1 VRPVLVTGPE
11 EEPITLA
18 EAKTHLNVSGS
29 HDDTYITG
37 LVAAARRAV
46 ERYLNRV
53 LITQEWKVYYSN
65 WCNELAVPFGKLQSI
80 ETVKYYNTDGMLT
93 TLNANT
99 FYWVVTT
106 SEPGKIVRKYD
117 ANFPELQ
124 YGRPDSIE
132 IAFTCGFGDEATDVP
147 DDIKHGIKLLI
158 ANYYEHRGDVVIGA
172 VANKIP
178 THVSDLL
185 HSYKLYEF

>member
-1 VRPVLVTGPE
+1 VRPVISTEPA
-11 EEPITLA
+11 EEPITLT

-29 HDDTYITG
+29 HDDTYITS
-37 LVAAARRAV
+37 LITAARRAV
-46 ERYLNRV
+46 ERYLNRALV
-53 LITQEWKVYYSN
+53 TQQWKVYYSN
-65 WCNELAVPFGKLQSI
+65 WCNEMAVPFGKLQSVQ
-80 ETVKYYNTDGMLT
+80 TVKYYDTGGTFQTLT
-93 TLNANT
+93 AST

-132 IAFTCGFGDEATDVP
+132 IAFTCGFGSGDSVP
-147 DDIKHGIKLLI
+147 DDIKHAIKLLI

-178 THVSDLL
+178 SHVSDLL